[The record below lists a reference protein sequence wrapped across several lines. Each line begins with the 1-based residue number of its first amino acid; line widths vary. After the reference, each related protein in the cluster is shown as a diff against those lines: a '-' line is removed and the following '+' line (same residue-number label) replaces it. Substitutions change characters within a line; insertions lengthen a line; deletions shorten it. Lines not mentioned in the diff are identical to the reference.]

1 MKKYEKQEYTVYI
14 VLWLGVLAVPLVNAY
29 GKVALDLGTTTNF
42 MEVVHTWIMCLPFF
56 VAFLI
61 HNFLIAPQLV
71 RYQRRWL
78 YGILLCVLLCLLSIE
93 WPMPMAK
100 WQAPNAIEMGGTA
113 GGPPPM
119 EGIPPAGGNNPANGA
134 SSADDA
140 VLVMPSTPLQ
150 MAFTDSIG
158 RAAPPLPT
166 NDERDAFTPQMMER
180 EVAKA
185 GEKAD
190 DNPPEPREMPTGGAE
205 FMPNGKP
212 GFDPHMDDQK
222 DMLVNP
228 RTTVFLLV
236 GFLVMALNLG
246 VKYYFKSERKSKEVD
261 EARRQKLEE
270 QLKYLKYQISP
281 HFFMNTLNNI
291 FVLVDAR
298 PEQAKVAILELSKMM
313 RYILYEADRDY
324 VPLRHEAALLNGY
337 VSLMKLRYTDKV
349 TITGDIPE
357 DLPDYG
363 VPPLLLVCFVENAFK
378 HGISYKRDS
387 FVNIRVR
394 VEGDRLHFACINS
407 IPPATSQKSGP
418 GGVGLANV
426 KRRLTLIYGK
436 DYTLDIRSNEDEY
449 YVVLDMPLKTVN
461 FNSPP
466 KT

>member
-42 MEVVHTWIMCLPFF
+42 MEVVHTWVMCLPFF

-78 YGILLCVLLCLLSIE
+78 YVALLCVLLCLLSIE
-93 WPMPMAK
+93 WPMP
-100 WQAPNAIEMGGTA
+100 QAEWLNRNGIERAEGF

-119 EGIPPAGGNNPANGA
+119 EGIPPAGGNNPANGTNP
-134 SSADDA
+134 ADADA
-140 VLVMPSTPLQ
+140 QSKATTPLQ
-150 MAFTDSIG
+150 MAFADSIG
-158 RAAPPLPT
+158 RTAPPLPT

-185 GEKAD
+185 GENAEG
-190 DNPPEPREMPTGGAE
+190 NPPEPRELPAEGGE
-205 FMPNGKP
+205 FRGDGKR
-212 GFDPHMDDQK
+212 GMDPRRDNQK
-222 DMLVNP
+222 DMLVDQ
-228 RTTVFLLV
+228 RTIVFLLV

-246 VKYYFKSERKSKEVD
+246 VKFYFKSERKSKEVD

-270 QLKYLKYQISP
+270 QLKYLKYQINP

-291 FVLVDAR
+291 FVLVDTR
-298 PEQAKVAILELSKMM
+298 PERAKVAILELSKMM
-313 RYILYEADRDY
+313 RYILYEADHDY